1 MLQLSTKSSS
11 EVAVNRS
18 TKGNILIKDELLNKY
33 KFIKDLFD
41 NETVD
46 NYEVI
51 VDYISNKLTNINP
64 SNIKIEDIKKLAYEI
79 FRQTHRDNRFINENN
94 KILVSKSGINES
106 VEKIC
111 NNYNQRELLIEH
123 LKVFSKLGLIIEH
136 AKLVNQVYERKGRLK
151 YVSWHYY
158 IDGIIIDNEKY
169 LLQFEVVSMS
179 NGKNHYRVQRLE
191 KANDHE
197 GVTNT

>member
-79 FRQTHRDNRFINENN
+79 FSQN
-94 KILVSKSGINES
+94 
-106 VEKIC
+106 
-111 NNYNQRELLIEH
+111 H
-123 LKVFSKLGLIIEH
+123 LTR
-136 AKLVNQVYERKGRLK
+136 Y
-151 YVSWHYY
+151 
-158 IDGIIIDNEKY
+158 
-169 LLQFEVVSMS
+169 
-179 NGKNHYRVQRLE
+179 
-191 KANDHE
+191 
-197 GVTNT
+197 GVDYH